1 MTRKIIFALF
11 SLGLFIYLSNE
22 TELDIWQSLSCGLML
37 YFLLEFIDNLGNK
50 IVIMDLAI
58 LLGILTCLIMPIF
71 FYHMFSKENH
81 LARLWN
87 KYMPIPSNIYYSYA
101 LPAIMMMALGLRFP
115 FKKL

>member
-1 MTRKIIFALF
+1 MGNKIVFAIV
-11 SLGLFIYLSNE
+11 SLGLFLYLYSE
-22 TELDIWQSLSCGLML
+22 TDLDIWQSLSCGLMI

-81 LARLWN
+81 LSRLWN
-87 KYMPIPSNIYYSYA
+87 KFMPIPSNTYYSYA
-101 LPAIMMMALGLRFP
+101 LPAVV
-115 FKKL
+115 